1 MQTFSNDGTL
11 CRTNRGSH
19 PLVRCI
25 CVKGLP
31 WLLLLATVV
40 LSGCGGGGSST
51 VVPVNAT
58 LSGNWQ
64 FTMAPPA
71 DGSYLGGLQGGFLLQ
86 TNSSATG
93 AATYAVSLPELP
105 YPCNSGSAT
114 ITGTM
119 TTQNVWQL
127 TAVAGTQT
135 FMLTGTLSLDGL
147 TVAGTYNST
156 AGTSGD
162 GSPCGTAQTGLQWS
176 AVLIQP
182 LTASLAGNFHSAGG
196 SAGLN
201 EQDFLV
207 SGSIV
212 QAANTGGS
220 SAVVTGTLTFLNSL
234 ADESDYPCFTVAG
247 LYGQVSGNS
256 IALQITGSDGTVWGL
271 IGEPVGSLGSTGV
284 NPVTVNAVH
293 GGYVLQGAGP
303 SYSVA
308 TSACPG
314 SLGNISEAGDF
325 GSICL
330 ALNGVSA
337 CEQPITLTPSAL
349 TFETQTVGAPPAYQ
363 MITLA
368 NASGSALG
376 SVTLNLV
383 NDSGAA
389 NYTETDACGVNG
401 APSQGQPFNL
411 VAGQSCAVTIGFGP
425 LETCAV
431 GTPPDQ
437 CPSPLNATLIV
448 TTPSDGMIISMPITG
463 TAVSE
468 DGAATGQLDVGADG
482 ALQTRF
488 LPVSLTSGGGQ
499 PLQAAAISAGDRILR
514 LGGDH
519 AEIE

>member
-1 MQTFSNDGTL
+1 MHTFSKDETL
-11 CRTNRGSH
+11 CRANRGSRS
-19 PLVRCI
+19 LVRGI

-31 WLLLLATVV
+31 WLLLLGTMV
-40 LSGCGGGGSST
+40 LSACGGGGSSA

-86 TNSSATG
+86 ANSAATG

-114 ITGTM
+114 ITGM
-119 TTQNVWQL
+119 MSTQNGWQL

-135 FMLTGTLSLDGL
+135 FTLTGTLSLDGL
-147 TVAGTYNST
+147 TMAGTYNST
-156 AGTSGD
+156 AGTAGD

-182 LTASLAGNFHSAGG
+182 LTGSLAGNFHSAGG
-196 SAGLN
+196 AAGLA

-207 SGSIV
+207 SGSLV
-212 QAANTGGS
+212 QAANTGSS

-234 ADESDYPCFTVAG
+234 ADESDYPCFTVAA

-308 TSACPG
+308 TNACPG
-314 SLGNISEAGDF
+314 SLGNLSEAGDF

-337 CEQPITLTPSAL
+337 CQQPITLTPSAL
-349 TFETQTVGAPPAYQ
+349 IFETQTVGAPPAYQ
-363 MITLA
+363 TITLA
-368 NASGSALG
+368 NASGNSLG

-383 NDSGAA
+383 NDSGTA

-401 APSQGQPFNL
+401 AASLGQPFNL
-411 VAGQSCAVTIGFGP
+411 VAGQSCAITIGFGP

-431 GTPPDQ
+431 GLPPDQ

-468 DGAATGQLDVGADG
+468 DAAATDQFDFGLESILEARVFPA
-482 ALQTRF
+482 
-488 LPVSLTSGGGQ
+488 PLTSGDGQ
-499 PLQAAAISAGDRILR
+499 PPRAVATNASDRISR
-514 LGGDH
+514 CGGDH

>member
-1 MQTFSNDGTL
+1 MWM
-11 CRTNRGSH
+11 
-19 PLVRCI
+19 
-25 CVKGLP
+25 KGLP
-31 WLLLLATVV
+31 WVLLAATMM
-40 LSGCGGGGSST
+40 LSGCGGGSSSS
-51 VVPVNAT
+51 VVPVDTT

-64 FTMAPPA
+64 FMMAPPA
-71 DGSYLGGLQGGFLLQ
+71 DGSYLGGLLGVFLLQ

-93 AATYAVSLPELP
+93 SATYAVSLPDLP

-114 ITGTM
+114 VTGMM
-119 TTQNVWQL
+119 TTENAWQL

-135 FMLTGTLSLDGL
+135 FTLTGTLSLDGL
-147 TVAGTYNST
+147 TMAGTYDST
-156 AGTSGD
+156 AGTAGD

-176 AVLIQP
+176 AVLIPP
-182 LTASLAGNFHSAGG
+182 LTGSLTGNFHSAGG
-196 SAGLN
+196 AAGLT

-207 SGSIV
+207 SGALV
-212 QAANTGGS
+212 QAPNAGGS

-234 ADESDYPCFTVAG
+234 ADESDYPCFTVAA

-256 IALQITGSDGTVWGL
+256 IALQITGSDGTQWGL

-284 NPVTVNAVH
+284 NPVTVDAVH
-293 GGYVLQGAGP
+293 GGYALEGAGP

-308 TSACPG
+308 TNACPG

-337 CEQPITLTPSAL
+337 CQQPITLSPSAL

-363 MITLA
+363 TITMA

-376 SVTLNLV
+376 GVTFSLV
-383 NDSGAA
+383 NNSGAA

-411 VAGQSCAVTIGFGP
+411 VAGQSCAVTISFGP

-431 GTPPDQ
+431 GNPPDQ
-437 CPSPLNATLIV
+437 CPSPLNATLVVI
-448 TTPSDGMIISMPITG
+448 TPSDGMIISMPITG
-463 TAVSE
+463 TATSE
-468 DGAATGQLDVGADG
+468 EAAATNQLDVSAEAIFETLSSTLADQRQWTGA
-482 ALQTRF
+482 RR
-488 LPVSLTSGGGQ
+488 GGKRGRSH
-499 PLQAAAISAGDRILR
+499 LAARGRPC
-514 LGGDH
+514 GV
-519 AEIE
+519 

>member
-1 MQTFSNDGTL
+1 MHTFLNDETL
-11 CRTNRGSH
+11 RRANLGSH
-19 PLVRCI
+19 SRVRCI

-31 WLLLLATVV
+31 WMLLLGTMM
-40 LSGCGGGGSST
+40 LSACGGGSFSA

-93 AATYAVSLPELP
+93 GATYAVSLPELP

-127 TAVAGTQT
+127 TAIAGTQT
-135 FMLTGTLSLDGL
+135 FTLTGTLSLDGL
-147 TVAGTYNST
+147 TMAGTYSST
-156 AGTSGD
+156 AGTAGD
-162 GSPCGTAQTGLQWS
+162 GSPCGTAQTGLQWG

-182 LTASLAGNFHSAGG
+182 LTGSLAGNFHSAGG
-196 SAGLN
+196 AAGLN
-201 EQDFLV
+201 EQDFLA
-207 SGSIV
+207 SGSLV

-247 LYGQVSGNS
+247 LYGQVSGSS
-256 IALQITGSDGTVWGL
+256 IALQITGADGTEWGL

-284 NPVTVNAVH
+284 NPVTVDAVH

-308 TSACPG
+308 TNACPG

-337 CEQPITLTPSAL
+337 CQQPITLSPSAL
-349 TFETQTVGAPPAYQ
+349 IFATQTVGAPPAYQ
-363 MITLA
+363 TITLA
-368 NASGSALG
+368 NASGSSLG

-383 NDSGAA
+383 NDSGAP

-401 APSQGQPFNL
+401 GPSQGQPFNL

-431 GTPPDQ
+431 GLPPDQ

-463 TAVSE
+463 TATSE
-468 DGAATGQLDVGADG
+468 DAAVIRDLDFGVEGILKA
-482 ALQTRF
+482 RF
-488 LPVSLTSGGGQ
+488 LPASLAGRGGQ
-499 PLQAAAISAGDRILR
+499 SPRAVATSASDRILR
-514 LGGDH
+514 RGGDH